1 MDEHVQEEGINRYD
15 ELLYDVLLKNQCA
28 ATNLKNL
35 FSDDMQAASKYIKVG
50 RQFWK
55 YDEVTDEFDLIT
67 ITYVRSGIAFYVKE
81 GETEENSFGT
91 RSVVAALLYPRV
103 IYLQDVAEQIKVYY
117 PDFNP
122 EYLVTMYKRMELDI
136 PRYYI
141 KIDIDFKIIL
151 A

>member
-55 YDEVTDEFDLIT
+55 YNEVTDEFDLIT
-67 ITYVRSGIAFYVKE
+67 ITYVRSGIVFYVKE

-122 EYLVTMYKRMELDI
+122 EHLVTMYKRMELDI